1 MSHPMT
7 APRDHGWIPRADRR
21 WLLLPYAVFIVHT
34 TEEMPGF
41 AAWATRH
48 FAHKT
53 TEIFALSHIPLILL
67 VLAAGWLAARP
78 GTHRVAVLWTAAFAW
93 QFVVNAAF
101 HLTTAAIYGEYSPG
115 MVTAATVAIPAAGYF
130 FVRLRA
136 DRLLRRGELVTALLL
151 GTAIAALAIGV
162 LFV

>member
-7 APRDHGWIPRADRR
+7 APQNHSWLPRTDRW
-21 WLLLPYAVFIVHT
+21 WLLLPYAVFLVHT

-41 AAWATRH
+41 AAWASRH

-53 TEIFALSHIPLILL
+53 TEIFAISHIPLLLL

-78 GTHRVAVLWTAAFAW
+78 GSHRVAVVWTAAFAW

-101 HLTTAAIYGEYSPG
+101 HLATAVGYGEYSPG
-115 MVTAATVAIPAAGYF
+115 MVTAATLAVPAAGYF
-130 FVRLRA
+130 FLRLR
-136 DRLLRRGELVTALLL
+136 DVGLLRRGELLTALLL
-151 GTAIAALAIGV
+151 GTLVAAAAIAV